1 MKGKQPPVHLPGVRA
16 SGPHQTCSV
25 QSFAS
30 PGFCF
35 GFAGWG
41 CRGGSD
47 CSNKSIFLARKLRGR
62 CAERRAIGRPK
73 CTSLSLSFSSASLY
87 SMACTNP
94 DLQAIMIP
102 SDLSSAKARRLYGKG
117 VARVRCA
124 IDPDC
129 CFESLIKF
137 TLRNPSVN
145 TDPTPAM
152 RPLKKNSTAS
162 LQGSAVSPG
171 KIVKALVPQLLK
183 RP

>member
-35 GFAGWG
+35 GFAGWE

-47 CSNKSIFLARKLRGR
+47 CSNKSIFLARKLRGQKGVLNDEQS
-62 CAERRAIGRPK
+62 ADPNVPL
-73 CTSLSLSFSSASLY
+73 SLSLRLLASLC
-87 SMACTNP
+87 SKACTNP
-94 DLQAIMIP
+94 ELQAIMIP

-129 CFESLIKF
+129 CFESLIS
-137 TLRNPSVN
+137 R
-145 TDPTPAM
+145 
-152 RPLKKNSTAS
+152 
-162 LQGSAVSPG
+162 
-171 KIVKALVPQLLK
+171 
-183 RP
+183 